1 MKSMYEIIT
10 VYNTLAEVRGGI
22 GWMDTPS
29 HFKTGVFHPVHL
41 LPLHFIEDGLIA
53 VQDTG
58 LPQEITIS
66 RADGTDWLAAGGLKG
81 LEEVWEVAKDA
92 DSFLKLKARLGLNP
106 IAS

>member
-1 MKSMYEIIT
+1 MTKANIT
-10 VYNTLAEVRGGI
+10 IYNTLAEVRSGI

-29 HFKTGVFHPVHL
+29 HFKTGVFSPVHL

-66 RADGTDWLAAGGLKG
+66 RGDGTDWLVGGGVGG
-81 LEEVWEVAKDA
+81 LEELCERVEGV
-92 DSFLKLKARLGLNP
+92 DSFLKLKTRLGLNP